1 MNVHRVLRIAA
12 FVCLLA
18 FCGRL
23 LVAQGVFATLD
34 GVLTD
39 PTGAVVPNAKIT
51 LTDAVSGSARDSVTD
66 SAGFYN
72 FVSVP
77 VGTYNL
83 SVAAPGFK
91 DYAATGIALG
101 GGEHKSVNVTLTV
114 GTADQTVSVNAE
126 NIALATTDS
135 GERSFALSTKELENF
150 TQVGSNAAEYIKIV
164 PGFGIQNGTS
174 NKSNYNGATIGINAN
189 GDSGSQSPLNA
200 AYSYN
205 GLPNNSLDIVADGA
219 HVSDPGCNC
228 DTPVNPNSDFLQEF
242 KVLTSNFAAEDQ
254 KGPIVIT
261 SVTKAGGTSYHGS
274 AFVTARNA
282 SLNANDWLNNYSGV
296 KQPQDKYYY
305 PGGTIGGPIF
315 IPGTRFHKDN
325 TKLFFWTGF
334 EYYYQVL
341 DTGLL
346 RATVP
351 TASELGGDFSP
362 ESIAGEGSKTAA
374 GIPPG
379 QLTNAAIAKFGGTTQ
394 LAPCTGVA
402 NGACLDPN
410 MLALAKLYP
419 AANANPNTTGGYNY
433 TQSEV
438 FNQNNKQWTIR
449 GDWNVSDATKVFV
462 RYNYQREVQQFPVGL
477 WWRQTDQVP
486 YPSPIEGKNKSDSI
500 SGSITHV
507 FSPTMTNET
516 IVAFTYVGFP
526 NVFANAS
533 KVNRANV
540 GYTYKGLFN
549 NGVAQIP
556 SFGGNGNAGEA
567 ALVFNPGGF
576 EDGGSAGL
584 FADKWMPSMS
594 DTVTK
599 VWGDHTVKAGGFY
612 EWIRNSQPAN
622 GDTNGYSQVNVSNTY
637 SYGNPYADLLAG
649 NLSQYQDQNFNRLN
663 EIQYNTYE
671 FFVQDTWKAT
681 RRLTLNYGIRF
692 SHFQPWEDA
701 LGYGY
706 SIFDT
711 SAFSPACAS
720 AYCGYEWHAK
730 DSSVPVA
737 GFPTRA
743 LFYQPRLGAAYDVR
757 GDGRTVLR
765 GGWGRFYYH
774 SGQFTNGLDASAG
787 VKSVTLTP
795 STWVGGPGCPTNPA
809 AGSSL
814 IAGQLSCLNV
824 TATPATPAAVDK
836 NDNNQPNTDSY
847 SVNLDQQTPW
857 QGLMEIAYVGNHSRD
872 QSNTTGG
879 VGSSFNL
886 VPYGAMLTAGNPA
899 TANGNN
905 YRPLQGYGN
914 VIQATNNLYVNYNAL
929 QVSWARH
936 AGRYTIQTNYTW
948 QKSMGIVNPT
958 TDPFSLSANYGAQA
972 SDRRNLFNVA
982 YSIDE
987 GTLFHK
993 NALVDGVANGWQ
1005 LSGIVQA
1012 ESGSNLTY
1020 GGNISNQQ
1028 PNVNYNMT
1036 ITCVASAAE
1045 QAAGIS
1051 CPQSGAIIPGS
1062 ITAANPTGIAINNQS
1077 ILGTPDATLTPLYTC
1092 GNVNPG
1098 HTGPH
1103 VFVNSNCFAAP
1114 TVPGQGGP
1122 VMLPVAYGPAFF
1134 NADLSIF
1141 KNFAI
1146 KESMKL
1152 QIRAQAY
1159 NFLNHPLY
1167 SFPSGNNLTLQF
1179 QQDPVSQVITQ
1190 ANTNFG
1196 VANTKQGQRV
1206 IEFGAKFYF

>member
-1 MNVHRVLRIAA
+1 MNVRKVLRIAA

-51 LTDAVSGSARDSVTD
+51 LTDAISGSARDTVTD

-83 SVAAPGFK
+83 SVAAGGFK
-91 DYAATGIALG
+91 DYTASSIALG
-101 GGEHKSVNVTLTV
+101 GGEHRSVNVALSV

-135 GERSFALSTKELENF
+135 GERSFALGTKELENF

-189 GDSGSQSPLNA
+189 GDSGSQSPLNS

-205 GLPNNSLDIVADGA
+205 GLPNDVLDIVADGA

-274 AFVTARNA
+274 AFITARNA

-362 ESIAGEGSKTAA
+362 ESIAGEGAMTAA

-394 LAPCTGVA
+394 LSPCSGPA

-433 TQSEV
+433 TQSEI
-438 FNQNNKQWTIR
+438 FNQNNRQWTIR
-449 GDWNVSDATKVFV
+449 GDWNISDATKVFV

-486 YPSPIEGKNKSDSI
+486 YPTPIEGKNKSDSI

-526 NVFANAS
+526 NIFADPG

-556 SFGGNGNAGEA
+556 SFGGNGSAGEA

-576 EDGGSAGL
+576 EDGGAAGL

-594 DTVTK
+594 DTLTK
-599 VWGDHTVKAGGFY
+599 VWGDHTLKGGFFY

-637 SYGNPYADLLAG
+637 SYGNPYADLLTG

-671 FFVQDTWKAT
+671 FFVQDTWK
-681 RRLTLNYGIRF
+681 
-692 SHFQPWEDA
+692 
-701 LGYGY
+701 
-706 SIFDT
+706 
-711 SAFSPACAS
+711 
-720 AYCGYEWHAK
+720 
-730 DSSVPVA
+730 
-737 GFPTRA
+737 
-743 LFYQPRLGAAYDVR
+743 
-757 GDGRTVLR
+757 
-765 GGWGRFYYH
+765 
-774 SGQFTNGLDASAG
+774 
-787 VKSVTLTP
+787 
-795 STWVGGPGCPTNPA
+795 
-809 AGSSL
+809 
-814 IAGQLSCLNV
+814 
-824 TATPATPAAVDK
+824 
-836 NDNNQPNTDSY
+836 
-847 SVNLDQQTPW
+847 
-857 QGLMEIAYVGNHSRD
+857 
-872 QSNTTGG
+872 
-879 VGSSFNL
+879 
-886 VPYGAMLTAGNPA
+886 
-899 TANGNN
+899 
-905 YRPLQGYGN
+905 
-914 VIQATNNLYVNYNAL
+914 
-929 QVSWARH
+929 
-936 AGRYTIQTNYTW
+936 
-948 QKSMGIVNPT
+948 
-958 TDPFSLSANYGAQA
+958 
-972 SDRRNLFNVA
+972 
-982 YSIDE
+982 
-987 GTLFHK
+987 
-993 NALVDGVANGWQ
+993 
-1005 LSGIVQA
+1005 
-1012 ESGSNLTY
+1012 
-1020 GGNISNQQ
+1020 
-1028 PNVNYNMT
+1028 MT
-1036 ITCVASAAE
+1036 
-1045 QAAGIS
+1045 
-1051 CPQSGAIIPGS
+1051 
-1062 ITAANPTGIAINNQS
+1062 
-1077 ILGTPDATLTPLYTC
+1077 
-1092 GNVNPG
+1092 
-1098 HTGPH
+1098 
-1103 VFVNSNCFAAP
+1103 
-1114 TVPGQGGP
+1114 
-1122 VMLPVAYGPAFF
+1122 
-1134 NADLSIF
+1134 
-1141 KNFAI
+1141 
-1146 KESMKL
+1146 
-1152 QIRAQAY
+1152 
-1159 NFLNHPLY
+1159 
-1167 SFPSGNNLTLQF
+1167 
-1179 QQDPVSQVITQ
+1179 
-1190 ANTNFG
+1190 
-1196 VANTKQGQRV
+1196 
-1206 IEFGAKFYF
+1206 

>member
-1 MNVHRVLRIAA
+1 MNVQRMSRIAA

-18 FCGRL
+18 FCGQPL
-23 LVAQGVFATLD
+23 LAQGVFATLD

-39 PTGAVVPNAKIT
+39 PTGAVVPNAKIV
-51 LTDAVSGSARDSVTD
+51 LTDTTSGSARNTVSDG
-66 SAGFYN
+66 AGFYN

-77 VGTYNL
+77 VGSYNL
-83 SVAAPGFK
+83 SVSAAGFQ
-91 DYAATGIALG
+91 DYQASNISLG
-101 GGEHKSVNVTLTV
+101 GGEHRSVNVTLPV
-114 GTADQTVSVNAE
+114 GTASQTVSVNAE

-135 GERSFALSTKELENF
+135 GERSFSLGTKELENF

-189 GDSGSQSPLNA
+189 GDSGSQSPLNS

-205 GLPNNSLDIVADGA
+205 GLPNDVLDIVSDGA

-254 KGPIVIT
+254 KGPILIT

-296 KQPQDKYYY
+296 KAPQDKYYY

-315 IPGTRFHKDN
+315 IPGTRFHKNN

-346 RATVP
+346 RSTVP

-362 ESIAGEGSKTAA
+362 ESVAGEGAMTAA

-394 LAPCTGVA
+394 LAPCTGPA

-433 TQSEV
+433 TQAEI
-438 FNQNNKQWTIR
+438 FNQNNRQWTIR
-449 GDWNVSDATKVFV
+449 GDWNISDATKVFV

-486 YPSPIEGKNKSDSI
+486 YPTPIEGKNKSDSI

-516 IVAFTYVGFP
+516 IVAFTFVGFP
-526 NVFANAS
+526 NVFADSA

-584 FADKWMPSMS
+584 FANKWMPSMS
-594 DTVTK
+594 DTLTK
-599 VWGDHTVKAGGFY
+599 VKGDHTLKVGFFY
-612 EWIRNSQPAN
+612 EWIRNSQPGN

-637 SYGNPYADLLAG
+637 SDGNAYADLLTG
-649 NLSQYQDQNFNRLN
+649 NLSQYQDQSFNRLY
-663 EIQYNTYE
+663 EINYNTIE
-671 FFVQDTWKAT
+671 FFVQDSWKVT
-681 RRLTLNYGIRF
+681 RRLTLNGGVRF
-692 SHFQPWEDA
+692 THFQPWQDA
-701 LGYGY
+701 LGFGY
-706 SIFDT
+706 SIFNT
-711 SAFSPACAS
+711 SAFSPSCAS
-720 AYCGYEWHAK
+720 TYCGYEWHSK
-730 DSSVPVA
+730 DSSVPVG
-737 GFPTRA
+737 GFPSRA
-743 LFYQPRLGAAYDVR
+743 LFYQPRLGAAYDIH
-757 GDGRTVLR
+757 GNGQTVLR
-765 GGWGRFYYH
+765 GGWGRFFYH
-774 SGQFTNGLDASAG
+774 SGQFTNGLDAAAG
-787 VKSVTLTP
+787 VKSVTITP

-814 IAGQLSCLNV
+814 IAGYFPCLNV
-824 TATPATPAAVDK
+824 TATPATPDAVDST
-836 NDNNQPNTDSY
+836 DNNQPNSDSY
-847 SVNLDQQTPW
+847 SVNLDQQTPF
-857 QGLMEIAYVGNHSRD
+857 QGLLEISYVGNHSRD
-872 QSNTTGG
+872 QSNTNGG
-879 VGSSFNL
+879 AGSSFNL
-886 VPYGAMLTAGNPA
+886 VPAGSMFSAGNPA
-899 TANGNN
+899 TANANL

-914 VIQATNNLYVNYNAL
+914 VVQATNNLYANYNAL

-936 AGRYTIQTNYTW
+936 AGRYTIQANYTW
-948 QKSMGIVNPT
+948 QKAMGIINPT
-958 TDPFSLSANYGAQA
+958 QNPFSLAANYGPQA
-972 SDRRNLFNVA
+972 SDRRNLFNAA

-987 GTLFHK
+987 GTLFHS
-993 NALVDGVANGWQ
+993 NHLVNGIANGWQ
-1005 LSGIVQA
+1005 LSGITQL
-1012 ESGSNLTY
+1012 ESGTNLTY
-1020 GGNISNQQ
+1020 GGDISNQI
-1028 PNVNYNMT
+1028 PNLAYNMSL
-1036 ITCVASAAE
+1036 TCVATAAE
-1045 QAAGIS
+1045 KAAGIS

-1062 ITAANPTGIAINNQS
+1062 ISTANPTGIAINNQS
-1077 ILGTPDATLTPLYTC
+1077 ILGTADEVLTPLYTC
-1092 GNVNPG
+1092 RGRAGQPRSQVYI
-1098 HTGPH
+1098 
-1103 VFVNSNCFAAP
+1103 NSNCFAAP

-1122 VMLPVAYGPAFF
+1122 EMLPVSYGPAFF
-1134 NADLSIF
+1134 DSDLSIF
-1141 KNFAI
+1141 KNFSI

-1159 NFLNHPLY
+1159 NFLNHPLW
-1167 SFPSGNNLTLQF
+1167 SFPSGSNLTLQF

-1190 ANTNFG
+1190 ANTGFG

-1206 IEFGAKFYF
+1206 LEFGAKFYF